1 MSKLTTQLQ
10 QLKEQQQELEKRIQD
25 ENEQKRLAKMGLS
38 HLKKLNDNSNEYIKT
53 TGHRAKYTDVR
64 TQRIVIFSTRE
75 KFETLYEIIKK
86 QDERIKN
93 LESQLN
99 QH

>member
-1 MSKLTTQLQ
+1 MSRLTTQLQ
-10 QLKEQQQELEKRIQD
+10 QLKEQQQELEKRIKD

-64 TQRIVIFSTRE
+64 TQRIIIFS
-75 KFETLYEIIKK
+75 IIM
-86 QDERIKN
+86 
-93 LESQLN
+93 
-99 QH
+99 